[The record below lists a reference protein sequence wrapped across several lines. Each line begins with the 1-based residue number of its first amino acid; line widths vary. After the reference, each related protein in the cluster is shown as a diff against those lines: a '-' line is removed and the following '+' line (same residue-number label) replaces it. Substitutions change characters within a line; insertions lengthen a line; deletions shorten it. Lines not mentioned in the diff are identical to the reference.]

1 MKDPD
6 TFDQKRDLILFA
18 KKVLITVGIL
28 LATVAIPYV
37 LMKTFPFFLPFI
49 LAYVTALFLEPA
61 IAFMVN
67 KWSFQRSLAVT
78 LIYLIFVGILA
89 VLAYFITHKIYLEIL
104 NVISYFQEHS
114 IQTLSNQFLLTWKGY
129 VGNTY
134 SLLPAEVIIRINEG
148 VSQFVNSLASLNIAA
163 NIVAYTSAFSLKIP
177 NFFFDSLIYFISV
190 FLFCQ
195 TLTSMHS
202 WLFGLFRY
210 SSKKKIIVVLSDL
223 RRALLG
229 FIIAHF
235 ILSAVTLL
243 VSFIGLTLLG
253 IKFKVSLGFI
263 IFIFDFIPIIG
274 ISTIYFI
281 WALLSF
287 IQGEIFL
294 GTGLLVLLVLAIV
307 IRKIIEPKVLSEQ
320 LGLSALTTLICI
332 WVGLKTLGIVGVILF
347 PLTLILIKTLIK
359 VGLIDYKIKF

>member
-1 MKDPD
+1 
-6 TFDQKRDLILFA
+6 
-18 KKVLITVGIL
+18 
-28 LATVAIPYV
+28 
-37 LMKTFPFFLPFI
+37 
-49 LAYVTALFLEPA
+49 
-61 IAFMVN
+61 
-67 KWSFQRSLAVT
+67 
-78 LIYLIFVGILA
+78 
-89 VLAYFITHKIYLEIL
+89 
-104 NVISYFQEHS
+104 
-114 IQTLSNQFLLTWKGY
+114 
-129 VGNTY
+129 
-134 SLLPAEVIIRINEG
+134 
-148 VSQFVNSLASLNIAA
+148 
-163 NIVAYTSAFSLKIP
+163 
-177 NFFFDSLIYFISV
+177 
-190 FLFCQ
+190 
-195 TLTSMHS
+195 MHS